1 VRSGTLRPFSAWLEV
16 LPVIAWLGLTL
27 GVALGSALIPLIS
40 VEIFLVGLALE
51 QPHIPWLFLGA
62 VVAVGQV
69 SGKLLYYYAARG
81 DVHLPA
87 FMHRNRTEK
96 LDTPRR
102 QRWHRWTKR
111 LRVWVET
118 LREKC
123 HRHPRWMVGT
133 YGISSVLGLPPF
145 MATSVLA
152 GMVRMSLPAFIGA
165 GLVGR
170 FIRFSAL
177 AASPAICA
185 HWFL

>member
-1 VRSGTLRPFSAWLEV
+1 

-27 GVALGSALIPLIS
+27 GVAFGSALVPLIS
-40 VEIFLVGLALE
+40 IEIFLVGLAMQ

-69 SGKLLYYYAARG
+69 SGKLLYYYAAKG
-81 DVHLPA
+81 DLHLPR
-87 FMHRNRTEK
+87 FLHRKERVETE
-96 LDTPRR
+96 RR
-102 QRWHRWTKR
+102 LRWHRRTKR
-111 LRVWVET
+111 IRAKVET

-133 YGISSVLGLPPF
+133 YGVSSVLGLPPF

-152 GMVRMSLPAFIGA
+152 GMVRMSLAAFLGA
-165 GLVGR
+165 GLLGR

-185 HWFL
+185 GWFF

>member
-1 VRSGTLRPFSAWLEV
+1 

-27 GVALGSALIPLIS
+27 GVAFGSALLPLIS
-40 VEIFLVGLALE
+40 IEIFLVGLAMQ

-69 SGKLLYYYAARG
+69 AGKLLYYYAAKG
-81 DVHLPA
+81 DLHLPK
-87 FMHRNRTEK
+87 FMHRKGEK
-96 LDTPRR
+96 LETPRR
-102 QRWHRWTKR
+102 VRWHRRTKR
-111 LRVWVET
+111 VRMWIEA

-133 YGISSVLGLPPF
+133 YGLSSVLGLPPF

-152 GMVRMSLPAFIGA
+152 GMVRMSLTAFLGA
-165 GLVGR
+165 GLIGR

-185 HWFL
+185 GWFL

>member
-1 VRSGTLRPFSAWLEV
+1 M
-16 LPVIAWLGLTL
+16 IAWLGLTL
-27 GVALGSALIPLIS
+27 GVAFGSALLPLIS
-40 VEIFLVGLALE
+40 VEIFLIGLAMQE
-51 QPHIPWLFLGA
+51 PHIPWLFLGA

-81 DVHLPA
+81 DLHLPS
-87 FMHRNRTEK
+87 FMHRRRKER
-96 LDTPRR
+96 LDTARR
-102 QRWHRWTKR
+102 LRWQRRTKR
-111 LRVWVET
+111 IRMRVEA

-133 YGISSVLGLPPF
+133 YGVSSVLGLPPF

-165 GLVGR
+165 GFVGR

-177 AASPAICA
+177 AASPALCA
-185 HWFL
+185 HWFF